1 MNRLPLIY
9 LLIFLLLLSANCVAQ
24 PTPIKR
30 DATNSGLALMDG
42 PSGDLPNPD
51 WNPLGPPT
59 VKAMA
64 PAGITR
70 HPADEAL
77 DPQAADSWF
86 GFSIASSDSHVVV
99 GAPRMANT
107 RGRAYI
113 FRRFGADLVL
123 EATLIPADG
132 ASDDWFGYAVAIDG
146 DTVMVAA
153 NRDDFGLATEVGSV
167 YVFERN
173 GSNWPQVAKLFPAN
187 QMATSNFGFAVAIQG
202 DEAFIGAISVGAPT
216 YPGGVFRYRRQAG
229 VWVET
234 GLILPANTQNAQWFG
249 YRLAL
254 QGNTLVVAAPLFD
267 GGAPDVGRALVF
279 ERTNNVW
286 SEVAEL
292 SDITSQN
299 REWFGQGLA
308 ISGDRIAI
316 SAFDRPVQGVQAAG
330 AAMIYERQ
338 NGVWT
343 PQPVQTLTASPPVT
357 ADNFGISLA
366 MDGPQLWVGMRA
378 ALRPPAVWTY
388 RMQAGQWQQTQ
399 VYSPPPPTDNFYG
412 VFSESISVRPDALFV
427 GAPRQRGIS
436 GLSQVGAVHRF
447 VRTAIIST
455 QNNGSGQIL
464 PNGPTEWPIGD
475 LPTFIMAPDLGFH
488 LVSVSGCD
496 GVLNGPAYQVLVADD
511 CTITATFGNDPPV
524 AISLNVDGSHYE
536 SEPIN
541 LSVVASDP
549 EGATLSYR
557 FDCDGDGSFDVGP
570 QTDPTGICVLP
581 HAGVYTAVA
590 EVTDLG
596 GLSAS
601 RSGLVTALNSAPTIT
616 FGAPI
621 VVQEDASF
629 MVSTTATVP
638 STGEQVVLVQLDC
651 NFDSVSFDVDVSG
664 IPNTALPCPG
674 FPLSGTQHIAA
685 RAQDSEG
692 EWGLIVNGSVA
703 VSPVND
709 PPTFELIGNQS
720 HGPGVVGTFEVIGF
734 VHSVSAGPIDEQ
746 NQQIIA
752 IQSDEVSDS
761 NEILTSV
768 SIDLEGRLHYQLSG
782 RAGTAVVAVRLT
794 DNGGE
799 PGQATSGAQHFS
811 ISNTAGT
818 DLAVAVL
825 EAPGQVVQG
834 GEFSTRFQVQNLGP
848 NDATGQFQIPLI
860 TGLGNLT
867 WNCQSAQNAVCP
879 IPAQGIG
886 AVDVALSLPAG
897 AIMEFELVGLVTAS
911 EGQNLSAQAGVEVID
926 TNQELNQA
934 NNNATETWT
943 VVSALLFKNGF
954 E

>member
-1 MNRLPLIY
+1 MKCLPSNPVRFVLVHAVV
-9 LLIFLLLLSANCVAQ
+9 LTCLLLLSPASPAASKLPGDTASDPFALSDAKSVA
-24 PTPIKR
+24 
-30 DATNSGLALMDG
+30 
-42 PSGDLPNPD
+42 PSG
-51 WNPLGPPT
+51 
-59 VKAMA
+59 
-64 PAGITR
+64 ITQ
-70 HPADEAL
+70 HPADQAL

-86 GFSIASSDSHVVV
+86 GFSIASSDSHVVI

-107 RGRAYI
+107 TGRAYI
-113 FRRFGADLVL
+113 FRRFGPDLVL

-132 ASDDWFGYAVAIDG
+132 AADDWFGYAVAIDG

-167 YVFERN
+167 YVYERN

-187 QMATSNFGFAVAIQG
+187 QMATSNFGFAIAIQG

-216 YPGGVFRYRRQAG
+216 YPGGVFRYRRQSG

-234 GLILPANTQNAQWFG
+234 GLILPTNAQNAQWFG

-254 QGNTLVVAAPLFD
+254 QGNTLVVVAPLFD
-267 GGAPDVGRALVF
+267 RGAADVGRALVF
-279 ERTNNVW
+279 ERSNDVW

-292 SDITSQN
+292 SDISSQN

-308 ISGDRIAI
+308 LSGDHIAI

-330 AAMIYERQ
+330 AVMIYERQ
-338 NGVWT
+338 NGAWT
-343 PQPVQTLTASPPVT
+343 PQPVQTLTASPPVM

-366 MDGPQLWVGMRA
+366 MDGAQLWVGMRA
-378 ALRPPAVWTY
+378 AIRPPAVWTY
-388 RMQAGQWQQTQ
+388 RLQAGQWQQTQ

-427 GAPRQRGIS
+427 GAPRQRGVS

-455 QNNGSGQIL
+455 QNIGSGQVL

-475 LPTFIMAPDLGFH
+475 LPTFIMAPDPGFH
-488 LVSVSGCD
+488 LVSVTGCD
-496 GVLNGPAYQVLVADD
+496 GVQSGPSYQVLVADD

-524 AISLNVDGSHYE
+524 ALSLTADGSHYE
-536 SEPIN
+536 SEPID

-549 EGATLSYR
+549 EGATLSFR
-557 FDCDGDGSFDVGP
+557 FDCDGDGSFEVGP
-570 QTDPTGICVLP
+570 QTDPTGICMLP
-581 HAGVYTAVA
+581 YAGVYTAVA

-596 GLSAS
+596 GLSVT
-601 RSGLVTALNSAPTIT
+601 RSVLVTALNSAPTIT

-621 VVQEDASF
+621 EAQEDASF
-629 MVSTTATVP
+629 MVSPTATVP

-651 NFDSVSFDVDVSG
+651 NFDGVSFDVDVSAV
-664 IPNTALPCPG
+664 PNTIMSCPG
-674 FPLSGTQHIAA
+674 FPLSGTQSIAA

-709 PPTFELIGNQS
+709 PPTFALIGNQS
-720 HGPGVVGTFEVIGF
+720 HGPGEIGTFEVIAF
-734 VHSVSAGPIDEQ
+734 VHTVSTGPIDEQ

-761 NEILTSV
+761 NEVLTSV

-794 DNGGE
+794 DNGSE
-799 PGQATSGAQHFS
+799 PGQATSDVQQFS

-818 DLAVAVL
+818 DLAVVVL
-825 EAPGQVVQG
+825 EGPGELAPGG
-834 GEFSTRFQVQNLGP
+834 AFSARSQVQNLGP
-848 NDATGQFQIPLI
+848 NDATGQLQILL
-860 TGLGNLT
+860 TAGLGNLT
-867 WNCQSAQNAVCP
+867 WHCQSVQNAVCP
-879 IPAQGIG
+879 SPAQGVG
-886 AVDVALSLPAG
+886 NVDVALSLPAG
-897 AIMEFELVGLVTAS
+897 AILQFELFGLVTAS
-911 EGQNLSAQAGVEVID
+911 EGQNLSVQTSIEVID
-926 TNQELNQA
+926 NNQELNQS
-934 NNNATETWT
+934 NNNAVATWT
-943 VVSALLFKNGF
+943 VGSALLFKNGF